1 MNTFIKEDFILQTK
15 TSKKLYNEVK
25 DLPIIDYHCHLI
37 PDEIAKNK
45 HFTSITQIWLKG
57 DHYKWR
63 AMRTFGID
71 EKYITGNATD
81 FEKFEKWAETVEN
94 LIGNPLYHWVHLE
107 LKRYFNYDKPLTK
120 SNAKEVFDHCN
131 KVISSSDF
139 NVLSILEKM
148 KVEVICTTD
157 DPIDSLEQHKS
168 IKSNSDFKTT
178 VLPTFRPSNAMNIE
192 SNNYSS
198 YIEKLSNISNIK
210 IKNYDDVITAMYS
223 RIEYFNSVGCKLSDH
238 ALDPILFA
246 EYTKD
251 DLDEIVIK
259 ALNGEKLDSLSIA
272 KYKTAILH
280 DLSLK
285 YYEFNWTSQLHMG
298 CLRNNNSRMF
308 TQLGADTGFDSMDD
322 RSSAYALVN
331 TLNKLDSKDKLCK
344 TIIYS
349 LNPTQDDMITTVIG
363 GFQGGGIRG
372 KIQLGSAWWF
382 NDHKSGME
390 KQMIALANNGMLACF
405 VGMLTDSRSFLSYP
419 RHEYFR
425 RIVCDLL
432 GNLVESGQYPND
444 LDKVIEIAKNI
455 CYYNA
460 KNYFKF

>member
-1 MNTFIKEDFILQTK
+1 MSEFIKENFILQTK
-15 TSKKLYNEVK
+15 TAQEIYNKVK

-37 PDEIAKNK
+37 PDEIADNK
-45 HFTSITQIWLKG
+45 RFESITQIWLGG

-63 AMRTFGID
+63 AMRTYGIE
-71 EKYITGNATD
+71 EKYITGDATD

-107 LKRYFNYDKPLTK
+107 LKRYFDYDAPLK
-120 SNAKEVFDHCN
+120 KDNAKEVFDHCN
-131 KVISSSDF
+131 KIISSPNFD
-139 NVLSILEKM
+139 VLSILDRM
-148 KVEVICTTD
+148 NVEAICTTD
-157 DPIDSLEQHKS
+157 DPIDTLEQHKS
-168 IKSNSDFKTT
+168 IKNNDKFKTT

-192 SNNYSS
+192 NPNFTS
-198 YIEKLSNISNIK
+198 YVKKLSDVSNVK
-210 IKNYDDVITAMYS
+210 IKNYDDIIKAMYS

-246 EYTKD
+246 EYT
-251 DLDEIVIK
+251 DEELNIIVEK
-259 ALNGEKLDSLSIA
+259 ALNGEPLDNLSIA
-272 KYKTAILH
+272 KYKTAMLH

-285 YYEFNWTSQLHMG
+285 YFEFDWTSQLHMG

-308 TQLGADTGFDSMDD
+308 KLLGADTGFDSMDD
-322 RSSAYALVN
+322 RSAAYALVH
-331 TLNKLDSKDKLCK
+331 TLDKLDSKNKLCK

-363 GFQGGGIRG
+363 GFQSGGVRG
-372 KIQLGSAWWF
+372 KVQLGSAWWF

-390 KQMIALANNGMLACF
+390 KQMTALANNGMLACF

-425 RIVCDLL
+425 RILCNIL
-432 GNLVESGQYPND
+432 GDLVESGQYPND
-444 LDKVIEIAKNI
+444 LTKVTEIAENI
-455 CYYNA
+455 CYKNA